1 MTMAQLPKDP
11 VMLLSFTNTQLRDFY
26 PNLSEFCKAFMVDE
40 TEIVQTLKGIDYEYD
55 TTRNQFYLMFGAR
68 KKRVALKYNSTTRL
82 FFAFYNL
89 MLFTAVLFFFD
100 GFSALG
106 SCRKFTVYNINHNV
120 ITRIDVTL

>member
-1 MTMAQLPKDP
+1 
-11 VMLLSFTNTQLRDFY
+11 
-26 PNLSEFCKAFMVDE
+26 
-40 TEIVQTLKGIDYEYD
+40 
-55 TTRNQFYLMFGAR
+55 MFGAR

-120 ITRIDVTL
+120 ITRIDVTLSD

>member
-1 MTMAQLPKDP
+1 M
-11 VMLLSFTNTQLRDFY
+11 
-26 PNLSEFCKAFMVDE
+26 
-40 TEIVQTLKGIDYEYD
+40 
-55 TTRNQFYLMFGAR
+55 MFGTR
-68 KKRVALKYNSTTRL
+68 KKRVALKSNSTTRL

-120 ITRIDVTL
+120 ITRIDVTLTLPRVFLPSFERNGLTVLRRTSGQSRVL